1 MVSLLLTKWYRL
13 TQHISSQ
20 NITLYFFLFDAHSAQ
35 TGSGKTAGFLFP
47 IIITMIRNGG
57 TPNKGDSRRRV
68 YPEALVLAPT
78 REVGTIFI

>member
-1 MVSLLLTKWYRL
+1 MKRIYGFHPLSK
-13 TQHISSQ
+13 
-20 NITLYFFLFDAHSAQ
+20 ITFLFICSAQ

-57 TPNKGDSRRRV
+57 SPNKGDPRRRT

-78 REVGTIFI
+78 REVRQMLYYLF